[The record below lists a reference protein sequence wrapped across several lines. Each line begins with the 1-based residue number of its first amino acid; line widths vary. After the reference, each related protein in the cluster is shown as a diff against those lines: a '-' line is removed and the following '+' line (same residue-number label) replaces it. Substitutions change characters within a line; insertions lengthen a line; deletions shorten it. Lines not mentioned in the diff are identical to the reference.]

1 MAEYKITKRPQRAPA
16 HPGVILADALIAM
29 ELKVATAARHLGIS
43 RQLLHKVLNGSASI
57 TPKLAVRIGKLC
69 GNGPDLWANMQT
81 GYDLWHARKALAKE
95 IKNIPTLAAA

>member
-1 MAEYKITKRPQRAPA
+1 M
-16 HPGVILADALIAM
+16 
-29 ELKVATAARHLGIS
+29 
-43 RQLLHKVLNGSASI
+43 
-57 TPKLAVRIGKLC
+57 RIGKLC

>member
-1 MAEYKITKRPQRAPA
+1 MAEYNITKRPQREPT
-16 HPGVILADALIAM
+16 HPGVILANALIAM
-29 ELKVATAARHLGIS
+29 DLKVAPAARHLGIS
-43 RQLLHKVLNGSASI
+43 RQLLHKILNGSASI

-95 IKNIPTLAAA
+95 IAKIPTLAEA